1 MKIAIFYT
9 TWTESVEKIV
19 AAGKRLKIKI
29 TPIHYSQVVWR
40 GEIGRVEPAFNHQPL
55 SDFSVFYFRTVGD
68 KNISLPSL
76 LAYAL
81 EHKIRVVDQYL
92 TRLGGAMR
100 KKKSNEAIFLLKAG
114 VSYPASKFVGDQTA
128 TRCLVEEMKKPVI
141 VKSISGRH
149 GTSTFLIRS
158 DSDLDKAF
166 RGRRSVEFLIQ
177 DYIPNDGDYR
187 LFLVGYKVIA
197 GFKRQI
203 KEEKLVLNRSQG
215 PSVFLEQIPLE
226 IKQEAE
232 KAAKILGVEIAGVDL
247 VIDQR
252 NQKPA
257 VIEVNQA
264 PEFRIMEKR
273 TNIDVAAKIVK
284 YLASKKNGH
293 GTVV

>member
-19 AAGKRLKIKI
+19 AVGKRLKIKI
-29 TPIHYSQVVWR
+29 APIHYSQIVWR
-40 GEIGRVEPAFNHQPL
+40 GKIGRAEPTFDDQPL

-68 KNISLPSL
+68 KNDNLPL
-76 LAYAL
+76 LLTYAV

-100 KKKSNEAIFLLKAG
+100 KKKSNEAVFLLKAG
-114 VSYPASKFVGDQTA
+114 ISYPASKFVSDQVA
-128 TRCLVEEMKKPVI
+128 TRRLVEGMKKPVI
-141 VKSISGRH
+141 IKSIGGRH
-149 GTSTFLIRS
+149 GTSTFLIRAN
-158 DSDLDKAF
+158 SDLDKAF
-166 RGRRSVEFLIQ
+166 KGRRSVEFLIQ

-187 LFLVGYKVIA
+187 LFLVGYKIIA

-215 PSVFLEQIPLE
+215 ASVFLEQIPSE
-226 IKQEAE
+226 IKREAE
-232 KAAKILGVEIAGVDL
+232 RATEILGVEIAGIDL
-247 VIDQR
+247 VVDQR
-252 NQKPA
+252 NQKPV

-273 TNIDVAAKIVK
+273 ANVDIAAEIVK
-284 YLASKKNGH
+284 YLASKKNGRDY
-293 GTVV
+293 G